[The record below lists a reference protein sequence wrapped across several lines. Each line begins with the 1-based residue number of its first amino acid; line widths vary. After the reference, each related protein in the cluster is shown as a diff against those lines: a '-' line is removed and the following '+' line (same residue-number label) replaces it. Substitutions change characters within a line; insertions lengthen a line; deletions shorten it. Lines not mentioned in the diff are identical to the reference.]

1 MWRLFRGPSSILPGA
16 VDAGS
21 CIWSLM
27 IESNVE
33 CLLRL
38 LLTVVLI
45 NGLNGPA
52 HGPGQA
58 GPRPEAQPKS
68 PCGVRLG
75 QM

>member
-1 MWRLFRGPSSILPGA
+1 VQKVRKSVQKVRNEVADVLKVR
-16 VDAGS
+16 
-21 CIWSLM
+21 SL
-27 IESNVE
+27 VKA
-33 CLLRL
+33 
-38 LLTVVLI
+38 VVLI

-52 HGPGQA
+52 HRPGQA